1 MINKQSQELLNR
13 VVSGLPVLFVF
24 KSKVH
29 YDMYFPTADGL
40 LKYDADTYTWVKSE
54 FKTKDELVEAFR
66 DTSPVYTNKNI
77 FHNLDWEV
85 EEDVPSLTNVS
96 RADWKRGEYINV

>member
-13 VVSGLPVLFVF
+13 VVASLPVLFVF

-40 LKYDADTYTWVKSE
+40 LKYDADTHDWVKSE

-77 FHNLDWEV
+77 FYNLDWEV

-96 RADWKRGEYINV
+96 RADW